1 VKVGIV
7 GLGVVGSGQVG
18 MFKDCDLVKY
28 DPMMHPDYP
37 GDMEYVDF
45 AVICVGTPSL
55 ADGRAD
61 LRAVYKAA
69 SDLPPR
75 IPVALRSTVPPGTTD
90 KLFTDRLY
98 AHVPEFMGENTLHS
112 WQRSTDVPY
121 MIIGGDSKS
130 ALFFKQRFAT
140 VYPGNIV
147 TCTAIEAE
155 LAKYLANLY
164 WANRVTFVNEFAK
177 ICDAFSVDY
186 ENVRE
191 AWLADPRV
199 SEPYTQRAGYPPGF
213 GGRCW
218 PKDLSALVA
227 ASNDAGYDAPFLQAI
242 QEANA
247 RFLGHSD

>member
-1 VKVGIV
+1 MKVGIV
-7 GLGVVGSGQVG
+7 GLGVVGSAQVE
-18 MFKDCDLVKY
+18 MFKGCDLVTY

-37 GDMEYVDF
+37 GGMGSVDF
-45 AVICVGTPSL
+45 AIICVGTPSF

-69 SDLPPR
+69 ADLPPR
-75 IPVALRSTVPPGTTD
+75 VPVALRSTVPPGTTD
-90 KLFTDRLY
+90 SLFTDRLY

-121 MIIGGDSKS
+121 MIIGGDAESG
-130 ALFFKQRFAT
+130 LFFRQRFAT
-140 VYPGNIV
+140 VYPGVIR
-147 TCTAIEAE
+147 TCTVKEAE

-177 ICDAFSVDY
+177 ICDAFDVDY
-186 ENVRE
+186 EHVRE
-191 AWLADPRV
+191 VWLTDPRL

-218 PKDLSALVA
+218 PKDLTALIT
-227 ASNDAGYDAPFLQAI
+227 SSQEAGYAPEFLWAI
-242 QEANA
+242 QDANA
-247 RFLGHSD
+247 RFKR

>member
-1 VKVGIV
+1 MKVGIV
-7 GLGVVGSGQVG
+7 GLGVVGSAQVE
-18 MFKDCDLVKY
+18 MFKGCDLVTY

-37 GDMEYVDF
+37 GGMESVDF

-69 SDLPPR
+69 ADLPSG

-90 KLFTDRLY
+90 SLFTDRLY

-112 WQRSTDVPY
+112 WQRATDVPY
-121 MIIGGDSKS
+121 MIIGGDAESG
-130 ALFFKQRFAT
+130 LFFRQRFAT
-140 VYPGNIV
+140 VYPGVIR
-147 TCTAIEAE
+147 TCTVKEAE

-177 ICDAFSVDY
+177 ICDAFDVDY
-186 ENVRE
+186 EHVRE
-191 AWLADPRV
+191 VWLTDPRL
-199 SEPYTQRAGYPPGF
+199 SEPYTQRAGYPAGF

-218 PKDLSALVA
+218 PKDISALIA
-227 ASNDAGYDAPFLQAI
+227 ASCDAGYPPDFLQSI
-242 QEANA
+242 CEANE
-247 RFLGHSD
+247 RFKRD